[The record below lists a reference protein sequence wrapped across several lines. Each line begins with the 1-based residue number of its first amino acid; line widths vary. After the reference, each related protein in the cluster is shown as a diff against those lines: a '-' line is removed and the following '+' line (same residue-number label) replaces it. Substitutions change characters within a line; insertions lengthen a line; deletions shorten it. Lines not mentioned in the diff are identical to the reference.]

1 MRPTYSAST
10 SLLNSSIVVNKNE
23 SDENTTVMKDEKKH
37 TYHDDNQET
46 TPGHELEVDEGEHEG
61 DDEDDNIE
69 GLKKENI
76 NENEDSLEKPV
87 ENVTKLLQDRHGLR
101 NIKEKNTC
109 TTTFT
114 EKPVK
119 NVTILLQ
126 SRHGLR
132 NTQLMNTNTY
142 YDFKQEATP
151 EDELEV
157 NEGVH
162 EGDDGSDIIEGLKE
176 ENIDQKEDSM
186 EKRVENVT
194 KLLLCQRGL
203 RVTQEINTNT
213 YENL

>member
-1 MRPTYSAST
+1 
-10 SLLNSSIVVNKNE
+10 
-23 SDENTTVMKDEKKH
+23 MKDEKKH

-46 TPGHELEVDEGEHEG
+46 TPGHELEVDEG
-61 DDEDDNIE
+61 DDIE

-76 NENEDSLEKPV
+76 DEIEDSLEKPV

-101 NIKEKNTC
+101 NIKEKNT
-109 TTTFT
+109 TTFK

-126 SRHGLR
+126 SKHGLR
-132 NTQLMNTNTY
+132 NTQKMNTNTF
-142 YDFKQEATP
+142 DDDKQEATP

-176 ENIDQKEDSM
+176 ENIDQKQDSM
-186 EKRVENVT
+186 EKCVEHVT
-194 KLLLCQRGL
+194 KLLLCQRG
-203 RVTQEINTNT
+203 
-213 YENL
+213 